1 MVSLFSTLVS
11 LILSMGLW
19 RPARSGVLARQSH
32 YKLGLDDM
40 TLRHD
45 ISQFY
50 ALKTA
55 IQQLLGNRAWLDLK
69 ECTSVPTWRSYV
81 LKLLEAVRISTDQSI
96 EIRDESWV
104 AEVHENLQRGTIAAK
119 SAKEID
125 ELISVLTATLL
136 RQVFLQIGMLP
147 NRSSAQKVTRAREY
161 WTLNGHRTVQ
171 YTQTPTQIESAF
183 WSAQQRSIGLEKQM
197 ELRKEH
203 RASKS
208 KLPYSKWCRAREA

>member
-32 YKLGLDDM
+32 YRLGLDDM

-125 ELISVLTATLL
+125 ELVVPAKFKCSARNLHGGERDRAGVVFAASLTVYATGPVVQ
-136 RQVFLQIGMLP
+136 RHW
-147 NRSSAQKVTRAREY
+147 RRAQK
-161 WTLNGHRTVQ
+161 
-171 YTQTPTQIESAF
+171 
-183 WSAQQRSIGLEKQM
+183 GL
-197 ELRKEH
+197 
-203 RASKS
+203 
-208 KLPYSKWCRAREA
+208 